1 MKESAMLGI
10 MMIFI
15 FRQRESGR
23 ADYDGERADWNNTL
37 MYVQGCANPIKY
49 LYLQG
54 HFSKEI

>member
-1 MKESAMLGI
+1 

-15 FRQRESGR
+15 LLQGKSGR
-23 ADYDGERADWNNTL
+23 ADSEGERADWNNTL